1 MKAIFVLLLSVS
13 LWGGITITQRE
24 FVLHKPIKSWIEF
37 KNDQLTRQD
46 FDYSCGSAALSTLLS
61 HYYDANVSERMI
73 LEEVLRAKGIDKQA
87 QELENQE
94 GNNGLSF
101 YDLSQYVS
109 SRGFKAVGIA
119 LGMEELKKLQIPVI
133 VFVKIRK
140 QEHFTVLKKMD
151 ERYAYLADPSFGN
164 IRVSHAKFKEM
175 FFTREED
182 KNPGKILAV
191 LGQGNIKWNEEF
203 KSVEPFPN
211 SIYERITNP
220 LRR

>member
-1 MKAIFVLLLSVS
+1 MKAIVLLVFALSAY
-13 LWGGITITQRE
+13 GMTIAQKE
-24 FVLHKPIKSWIEF
+24 FILKKEVKSWIEF
-37 KNDQLTRQD
+37 KNERLTRQNY
-46 FDYSCGSAALSTLLS
+46 DYSCGSAALATLLS
-61 HYYDANVSERMI
+61 HYYDTNVTEETI
-73 LEEVLRAKGIDKQA
+73 LKSVLEVKGIDKQA
-87 QELENQE
+87 LELEDQE

-101 YDLSQYVS
+101 YDLSQYTS
-109 SRGFKAVGIA
+109 TQGFKAVGIA

-175 FFTREED
+175 FFTREAED
-182 KNPGKILAV
+182 KPGKILAV
-191 LGQGNIKWNEEF
+191 LAQGNAKGREEF
-203 KSVEPFPN
+203 KTVVPFPN

>member
-1 MKAIFVLLLSVS
+1 MKAIILLVFALSAF
-13 LWGGITITQRE
+13 GMTIAQKE
-24 FVLHKPIKSWIEF
+24 FTLKKEVKSWIEF
-37 KNDQLTRQD
+37 KNERLTRQNY
-46 FDYSCGSAALSTLLS
+46 DYSCGSAALATLLS
-61 HYYDANVSERMI
+61 HYYDANVTEEMI
-73 LEEVLRAKGIDKQA
+73 LKSVLEVKGIDKQA
-87 QELENQE
+87 SELENQE
-94 GNNGLSF
+94 GNSGLSF
-101 YDLSQYVS
+101 YDLSQYAS
-109 SRGFKAVGIA
+109 TQGFKAVGIA

-175 FFTREED
+175 FFTREAED
-182 KNPGKILAV
+182 KPGKILAV
-191 LGQGNIKWNEEF
+191 LAQGNAKGDEAF
-203 KSVEPFPN
+203 KAVVPFPN

>member
-1 MKAIFVLLLSVS
+1 MKAIILLVFALSAF
-13 LWGGITITQRE
+13 GMTIAQKE
-24 FVLHKPIKSWIEF
+24 FTLKKEVKSWIEF
-37 KNDQLTRQD
+37 KNERLTRQNY
-46 FDYSCGSAALSTLLS
+46 DYSCGSAALATLLS
-61 HYYDANVSERMI
+61 HYYDANVTEEMI
-73 LEEVLRAKGIDKQA
+73 LKSVLEVKGIDKQA
-87 QELENQE
+87 SELENQE

-109 SRGFKAVGIA
+109 TQGFKAVGIA
-119 LGMEELKKLQIPVI
+119 LGMEELRKLQIPVI

-151 ERYAYLADPSFGN
+151 ERYVYLADPSFGN

-175 FFTREED
+175 FFTREAED
-182 KNPGKILAV
+182 KPGKILAV
-191 LGQGNIKWNEEF
+191 LAQGNAKGDEAF
-203 KSVEPFPN
+203 KAVVPFPN

>member
-1 MKAIFVLLLSVS
+1 MRFILFLSLSVS
-13 LWGGITITQRE
+13 VWGITIVQQE
-24 FVLHKPIKSWIEF
+24 FILHKSVKSWMEF
-37 KNDQLTRQD
+37 KNDKLTRQNY
-46 FDYSCGSAALSTLLS
+46 DYSCGSAALSTLLS
-61 HYYDANVSERMI
+61 HYYDSNISERMI
-73 LEEVLRAKGIDKQA
+73 LEGVLEAKGITKEA
-87 QELENQE
+87 SALENQE

-101 YDLSQYVS
+101 YDLSQYAS
-109 SRGFKAVGIA
+109 TQGFKSVGIA

-164 IRVSHAKFKEM
+164 IRVSRAKFKEM

-182 KNPGKILAV
+182 EKPGKILAI
-191 LGQGNIKWNEEF
+191 LTQGNAKGQEEF
-203 KSVEPFPN
+203 KAVVLFPN
-211 SIYERITNP
+211 SIYERISNP

>member
-1 MKAIFVLLLSVS
+1 MKPLFVLLLSVS
-13 LWGGITITQRE
+13 LWGGITITQKE

-37 KNDQLTRQD
+37 KNDKLTRQD

-73 LEEVLRAKGIDKQA
+73 LGEVLEAKGITKEA
-87 QELENQE
+87 SELENQE

-101 YDLSQYVS
+101 YDLSQYAS
-109 SRGFKAVGIA
+109 SHGFKAVGIA
-119 LGMEELKKLQIPVI
+119 LGIEELKKLQIPVI

-151 ERYAYLADPSFGN
+151 EKYAYLADPSFGN
-164 IRVSHAKFKEM
+164 IRVSHEKFKEM
-175 FFTREED
+175 FFTRDSED
-182 KNPGKILAV
+182 KPGKILAV
-191 LGQGNIKWNEEF
+191 LGQGNTKGNEEF
-203 KSVEPFPN
+203 KTVEPFPN
-211 SIYERITNP
+211 SIYERISNP

>member
-1 MKAIFVLLLSVS
+1 MKAIVLLVFALSAF
-13 LWGGITITQRE
+13 GMTITQKE
-24 FVLHKPIKSWIEF
+24 FTLKKEVKSWIEF
-37 KNDQLTRQD
+37 KNERLTRQNY
-46 FDYSCGSAALSTLLS
+46 DYSCGSAALATLLS
-61 HYYDANVSERMI
+61 HYYDANVTEEMI
-73 LEEVLRAKGIDKQA
+73 LKSVLEVKGIDKQA
-87 QELENQE
+87 SELENQE

-101 YDLSQYVS
+101 YDLSQYAS
-109 SRGFKAVGIA
+109 AQGFKAVGIA
-119 LGMEELKKLQIPVI
+119 LGMEELRKLQIPVI

-175 FFTREED
+175 FFTREAED
-182 KNPGKILAV
+182 KPGKILAV
-191 LGQGNIKWNEEF
+191 LAQGNAKGDEAF
-203 KSVEPFPN
+203 KTVVPFPN